1 MIASMHACM
10 PRTMLTKHGCNTVPA
25 VRYTFL
31 LYSALA
37 GLEERWKEVEVC
49 ATVLGLVRCE
59 RPM

>member
-1 MIASMHACM
+1 
-10 PRTMLTKHGCNTVPA
+10 MLTKHGCNTVPA
-25 VRYTFL
+25 VWYTFL